1 MASVTTLRRIVLI
14 VLFVA
19 VAAVAVVVVV
29 QNRSDSP
36 HLPRVTV
43 TSVGGP
49 GRDEWTI
56 TIASHGSGF
65 GYSALVIETP
75 DGHRHESGGTLL
87 EDSATGPH
95 TLTDL
100 VPGDYRYFVYG
111 VATSNKLSWYAI
123 PPRDQTARN
132 LIASGSFSIF

>member
-19 VAAVAVVVVV
+19 IATVAVVVV
-29 QNRSDSP
+29 QNRSDSARLP
-36 HLPRVTV
+36 HVTV

-49 GRDEWTI
+49 GSNEWTI

-65 GYSALVIETP
+65 GYSALVIQTP
-75 DGHRHESGGTLL
+75 DGHRHELGGTLL

-100 VPGDYRYFVYG
+100 APGDYRYFVYG

-132 LIASGSFSIF
+132 LIASGSFSIT